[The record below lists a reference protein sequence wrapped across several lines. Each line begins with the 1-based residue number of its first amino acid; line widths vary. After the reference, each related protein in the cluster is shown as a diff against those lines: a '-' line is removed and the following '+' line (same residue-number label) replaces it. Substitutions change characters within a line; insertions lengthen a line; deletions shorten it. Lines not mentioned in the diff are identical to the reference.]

1 MEFSV
6 ETLKEIQAYAY
17 FFFTAL
23 LCVILYAY
31 IYYLYS
37 SEKRGEHNFEK
48 FSNIALDD
56 EVDSTPIKKN
66 SNDEQKQIMEQNN
79 ELVK

>member
-17 FFFTAL
+17 FFFTGL

-31 IYYLYS
+31 IYHLYN
-37 SEKRGEHNFEK
+37 SEKKGKKDYEK
-48 FSNIALDD
+48 YSNIALDD
-56 EVDSTPIKKN
+56 EVDSTPIQKD
-66 SNDEQKQIMEQNN
+66 SHDEQKQKNGAN
-79 ELVK
+79 

>member
-1 MEFSV
+1 MELSV

-31 IYYLYS
+31 IYHLYN
-37 SEKRGEHNFEK
+37 SEKKGDKNYEK

-56 EVDSTPIKKN
+56 EVDSTPIQKD
-66 SNDEQKQIMEQNN
+66 SNDEHKQKNGAN
-79 ELVK
+79 